1 MGGIMLDST
10 MFRVTSSPHIRSGE
24 TTQRIMLDVI
34 IALLPALFAG
44 VYYFGMRVIFVTL
57 IAVVTCVATEIVM
70 QKFLK
75 RPVTVDDLSAVVT
88 GILLAFNLP
97 STAPWWLTVIGSVF
111 SIAIVKHCF
120 GGLGY
125 NFINPALTARAMLLA
140 SWPVRMTSSAFLTPG
155 GADAISSATPL
166 ALIKGGMTVANGI
179 PVAAGGEAAGQAL
192 PSLWNLFIGN
202 VGGCIGET
210 SALALLIGGI
220 YLVYRG
226 VISFRIPVV
235 YIGTVA
241 VLSFL
246 LGGFN
251 GYFALYHVLAG
262 GLFLGAIFMAT
273 DYATSPMTAKGQIIM
288 GLGAGILTILIRFY
302 GAYPEGV
309 SYSILLMNIATP
321 LIDRFTMPKK
331 FGEVKKSA

>member
-44 VYYFGMRVIFVTL
+44 IYYFGMRSLIVTL
-57 IAVVTCVATEIVM
+57 VSVVFAVAAEVAM
-70 QKFLK
+70 QKILK
-75 RPVTVDDLSAVVT
+75 RPVTVNDLSAVVT
-88 GILLAFNLP
+88 GILLAFNVP
-97 STAPWWLTVIGSVF
+97 STAPLWMVAIGSIF
-111 SIAIVKHCF
+111 AIAVAKHCF
-120 GGLGY
+120 GGLGH
-125 NFINPALTARAMLLA
+125 NFINPALAARAMLLA

-155 GADAISSATPL
+155 ADAVSSATPL
-166 ALIKGGMTVANGI
+166 AALSLGTLDT
-179 PVAAGGEAAGQAL
+179 L
-192 PSLWNLFIGN
+192 PSIMDLFVGN
-202 VGGCIGET
+202 VAGCIGET
-210 SALALLIGGI
+210 SALALLIGGL

-226 VISFRIPVV
+226 VISLRTPVA

-241 VLSFL
+241 ILSFI
-246 LGGFN
+246 LGGFDP
-251 GYFALYHVLAG
+251 YIAIYHVLAG

-273 DYATSPMTAKGQIIM
+273 DYSSSPMTAKGQIIM
-288 GLGAGILTILIRFY
+288 GLGAGILTTLIRFY

-309 SYSILLMNIATP
+309 SYSILLMNVATP

>member
-1 MGGIMLDST
+1 MDST

-44 VYYFGMRVIFVTL
+44 IYYFGMRSLIVTL
-57 IAVVTCVATEIVM
+57 VSVVFAVAAEVAM
-70 QKFLK
+70 QKILK
-75 RPVTVDDLSAVVT
+75 RPVTVNDLSAVVT
-88 GILLAFNLP
+88 GILLAFNVP
-97 STAPWWLTVIGSVF
+97 STAPLWMVAIGSIF
-111 SIAIVKHCF
+111 AIAVAKHCF
-120 GGLGY
+120 GGLGH
-125 NFINPALTARAMLLA
+125 NFINPALAARAMLLA

-155 GADAISSATPL
+155 ADAVSSATPL
-166 ALIKGGMTVANGI
+166 AALSLGTLDT
-179 PVAAGGEAAGQAL
+179 L
-192 PSLWNLFIGN
+192 PSIMDLFVGN
-202 VGGCIGET
+202 VAGCIGET
-210 SALALLIGGI
+210 SALALLIGGL

-226 VISFRIPVV
+226 VISFRTPVA

-241 VLSFL
+241 ILSFI
-246 LGGFN
+246 LGGFDP
-251 GYFALYHVLAG
+251 YIAIYHVLAG

-273 DYATSPMTAKGQIIM
+273 DYSSSPMTAKGQIIM
-288 GLGAGILTILIRFY
+288 GLGAGILTTLIRFY

-309 SYSILLMNIATP
+309 SYSILLMNVATP